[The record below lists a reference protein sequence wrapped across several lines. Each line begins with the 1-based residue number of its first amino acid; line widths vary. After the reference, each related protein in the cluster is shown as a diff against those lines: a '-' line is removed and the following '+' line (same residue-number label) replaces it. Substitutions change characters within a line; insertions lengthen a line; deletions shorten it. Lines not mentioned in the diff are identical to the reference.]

1 MRREGHLNDENHTV
15 VTRCYLSVSL
25 GHQRWVCTGLGR
37 RLKLHRCPTPVVDL
51 GVSLVLRNIYLHVP
65 RGRGRGCGGRRLSV
79 LLRRDRPLLI
89 EEMADR
95 LDVEKVSSKS

>member
-51 GVSLVLRNIYLHVP
+51 GVSLVLQDVRSSIEDALSSNCVSVTHAAE
-65 RGRGRGCGGRRLSV
+65 CGVCGY
-79 LLRRDRPLLI
+79 
-89 EEMADR
+89 
-95 LDVEKVSSKS
+95 